1 VETFYYSVWQS
12 PIGPLTLI
20 ASDRGLLRL
29 EFGVA
34 RVSGLGTGSSVARVS
49 DPGSRI
55 KNPHACLIHSDDKLA
70 PYRLALERYFAGEL
84 RDFSLPLDLR
94 GTEFQMR
101 CWQALLEIPY
111 GETRTYAQQARAI
124 GQPNACRAVGMA
136 NGDNPIAIIVP
147 CHRVIAS
154 DGSLHGYGGGLDLK
168 RKLLDLERG
177 QAVLLTVSHS

>member
-1 VETFYYSVWQS
+1 
-12 PIGPLTLI
+12 
-20 ASDRGLLRL
+20 
-29 EFGVA
+29 
-34 RVSGLGTGSSVARVS
+34 
-49 DPGSRI
+49 
-55 KNPHACLIHSDDKLA
+55 
-70 PYRLALERYFAGEL
+70 
-84 RDFSLPLDLR
+84 
-94 GTEFQMR
+94 MR

>member
-1 VETFYYSVWQS
+1 VETFYRSVWQS
-12 PIGPLTLI
+12 PIGPLTMV
-20 ASDRGLLRL
+20 ASERGLLRL

-34 RVSGLGTGSSVARVS
+34 RVSGPGT
-49 DPGSRI
+49 RI
-55 KNPHACLIHSDDKLA
+55 GNLRDATLIESAHILA
-70 PYRLALERYFAGEL
+70 PYQLALQSYLAGEL
-84 RDFSLPLDLR
+84 RDFTVPLDLR
-94 GTEFQMR
+94 GTDFQMR
-101 CWQALLEIPY
+101 CWQALLKIPY

-124 GQPNACRAVGMA
+124 GQPDACRAVGMA

-177 QAVLLTVSHS
+177 QAVLVSPPAANM